1 MAARGLTP
9 MWWLTFRHGDVV
21 IVEASSLLHAR
32 AVAAQLGLGRPSHFA
47 EGHFI
52 DPDRAA
58 LIPHDF
64 IGRMLAPLDA
74 RQVRDLLHSRSRM
87 EPGPEP
93 GSNQPRRR
101 S

>member
-1 MAARGLTP
+1 

-32 AVAAQLGLGRPSHFA
+32 TVATQFGLGRPSHFA

-58 LIPHDF
+58 LIPPKS
-64 IGRMLAPLDA
+64 IGRMLTPLEA
-74 RQVRDLLHSRSRM
+74 RQVRELLESRSPI
-87 EPGPEP
+87 EPSPEP
-93 GSNQPRRR
+93 GLTPHHRA
-101 S
+101 